1 MPKIQRH
8 LGQVSPLFT
17 PICRKHRKTLIGLRL
32 RFWVDR
38 TGKGDCLMKYWAISA
53 AIGLL
58 AASSTL
64 VAAQDLARSGTVVEL
79 YTSQGCS
86 ACPPA
91 DEFLRKLAADPD
103 VIALA
108 LHVDYWDYIGW
119 SDHFAKAHFTERQKA
134 YAHLVG
140 SNTIYTPQMIV
151 GGRDQVAG
159 SDPEQVE
166 RAIRRDQRAPRA
178 VQLQLMRQGNQVV
191 IVAEASPP
199 LSAPVQVQL
208 VRYHPLASVDIEY
221 GENAGRV
228 LDYANIVTDWDS
240 LGQWDGVS
248 ALHLT
253 APVSGDDPVVVILQ
267 AEGPGEILAA
277 AQIK

>member
-1 MPKIQRH
+1 
-8 LGQVSPLFT
+8 
-17 PICRKHRKTLIGLRL
+17 
-32 RFWVDR
+32 
-38 TGKGDCLMKYWAISA
+38 MKYWAISA
-53 AIGLL
+53 AFGLW
-58 AASSTL
+58 AASSAL
-64 VAAQDLARSGTVVEL
+64 VAAQDLGTSGTVVEL

-86 ACPPA
+86 SCPPA
-91 DEFLRKLAADPD
+91 DAFLRKLAADPD

-119 SDHFAKAHFTERQKA
+119 SDRFAQPHFTERQKA

-166 RAIRRDQRAPRA
+166 RAIRRDQRAPRK
-178 VQLQLMRQGNQVV
+178 VQLQLMRQGDQVV
-191 IVAEASPP
+191 ILAEASPH
-199 LSAPVQVQL
+199 LNAPVQVQL

-228 LDYANIVTDWDS
+228 LDYANIVTDWSS
-240 LGQWDGVS
+240 LGQWDGTS

-277 AQIK
+277 AQLK

>member
-1 MPKIQRH
+1 MKH
-8 LGQVSPLFT
+8 LAF
-17 PICRKHRKTLIGLRL
+17 
-32 RFWVDR
+32 
-38 TGKGDCLMKYWAISA
+38 SA
-53 AIGLL
+53 ALGFW
-58 AASSTL
+58 AAGSSL
-64 VAAQDLARSGTVVEL
+64 VAAQDTATLGTVVEL

-86 ACPPA
+86 SCPPA
-91 DEFLRKLAADPD
+91 DAFLRKLAADPD

-119 SDHFAKAHFTERQKA
+119 RDHFAQPIFTARQKA

-151 GGRDQVAG
+151 GGREQVAG

-166 RAIRRDQRAPRA
+166 RAIRRDQRALRA
-178 VQLQLMRQGNQVV
+178 VQLRLTRQGDQLD
-191 IVAEASPP
+191 IVAQASPP
-199 LSAPVQVQL
+199 LGAPVQVQL
-208 VRYHPLASVDIEY
+208 VRYHPLASVQIDD

-228 LDYANIVTDWDS
+228 LDYANVVTDWVS
-240 LGQWDGVS
+240 LGQWDGSS
-248 ALHLT
+248 ALRLT
-253 APVSGDDPVVVILQ
+253 APVAGSDAVVVILQ

>member
-1 MPKIQRH
+1 
-8 LGQVSPLFT
+8 
-17 PICRKHRKTLIGLRL
+17 
-32 RFWVDR
+32 
-38 TGKGDCLMKYWAISA
+38 MKYWAISA
-53 AIGLL
+53 AFGLW
-58 AASSTL
+58 AASSAL
-64 VAAQDLARSGTVVEL
+64 VAAQDLGTSGTVVEL

-86 ACPPA
+86 SCPPA
-91 DEFLRKLAADPD
+91 DAFLRKLAADPD

-119 SDHFAKAHFTERQKA
+119 SDRFAQPHFTERQKA

-166 RAIRRDQRAPRA
+166 RAIRRDQRTPRK
-178 VQLQLMRQGNQVV
+178 VQLQLIRQGDQVV
-191 IVAEASPP
+191 ILAEASPH
-199 LSAPVQVQL
+199 LNAPVQVQL

-228 LDYANIVTDWDS
+228 LDYANIVTDWDI

-277 AQIK
+277 AQLK

>member
-1 MPKIQRH
+1 
-8 LGQVSPLFT
+8 
-17 PICRKHRKTLIGLRL
+17 
-32 RFWVDR
+32 
-38 TGKGDCLMKYWAISA
+38 MKYWAISA
-53 AIGLL
+53 AFGLW
-58 AASSTL
+58 AASSAL
-64 VAAQDLARSGTVVEL
+64 VAAQDLGTSGTVVEL

-86 ACPPA
+86 SCPPA
-91 DEFLRKLAADPD
+91 DAFLRKLAADPD

-119 SDHFAKAHFTERQKA
+119 SDRFAQPHFTERQKA

-166 RAIRRDQRAPRA
+166 RAIRRDQRTPRK
-178 VQLQLMRQGNQVV
+178 VQLQLMRQGDQVV
-191 IVAEASPP
+191 ILAEASPH
-199 LSAPVQVQL
+199 LNAPVQVQL

-228 LDYANIVTDWDS
+228 LDYANIVTDWDI

-267 AEGPGEILAA
+267 IEGPGEILAA
-277 AQIK
+277 AQLK

>member
-1 MPKIQRH
+1 
-8 LGQVSPLFT
+8 
-17 PICRKHRKTLIGLRL
+17 
-32 RFWVDR
+32 
-38 TGKGDCLMKYWAISA
+38 MKYWAISA
-53 AIGLL
+53 AFGLW
-58 AASSTL
+58 AASSAL
-64 VAAQDLARSGTVVEL
+64 VAAQDLGTSGTVVEL

-86 ACPPA
+86 SCPPA
-91 DEFLRKLAADPD
+91 DAFLRKLAADPD

-119 SDHFAKAHFTERQKA
+119 SDRFAQPHFTERQKA

-166 RAIRRDQRAPRA
+166 RAIRRDQRTPRK
-178 VQLQLMRQGNQVV
+178 VQLQLMRQGDQVV
-191 IVAEASPP
+191 ILAEASPH
-199 LSAPVQVQL
+199 LNAPVQVQL

-228 LDYANIVTDWDS
+228 LDYANIVTDWDI

-267 AEGPGEILAA
+267 VEGPGEILAA
-277 AQIK
+277 AQLK